1 MMTVHP
7 FHRIRLPL
15 FAKNEDR
22 KRSVPAVIF
31 CPGGGYEMLSY
42 YSEGVQL
49 AQRMERDGGY
59 KAFILSYR
67 IQPNTYPQCQM
78 DLALAISM

>member
-1 MMTVHP
+1 MAVYGKSGCGSAGIYAFDDCASVP
-7 FHRIRLPL
+7 PYPSAAVCKERRQE
-15 FAKNEDR
+15 K
-22 KRSVPAVIF
+22 KRPAVIF

-59 KAFILSYR
+59 KAFI
-67 IQPNTYPQCQM
+67 
-78 DLALAISM
+78 